1 MMLSD
6 NDEEEPLEVFLLES
20 DGENSDV
27 DLDEILI
34 EE

>member
-1 MMLSD
+1 MMLS
-6 NDEEEPLEVFLLES
+6 NYDEEEPLEVFLLDS
-20 DGENSDV
+20 DGENSDM

>member
-1 MMLSD
+1 MMLSN

-20 DGENSDV
+20 DGENNDM
-27 DLDEILI
+27 DLDKTII